1 MAKIHECLVVHALCH
16 IFILSRRMFSFNPNP
31 VIRKTLLSN
40 HNDRFGLK
48 MLARMFTQEE
58 LDLKSEITDYPILK
72 SLMRYQELKL
82 IGISSIIG

>member
-1 MAKIHECLVVHALCH
+1 
-16 IFILSRRMFSFNPNP
+16 
-31 VIRKTLLSN
+31 
-40 HNDRFGLK
+40 
-48 MLARMFTQEE
+48 MFTQEE